1 MPKSVP
7 SRFLDRT
14 SPPHMVTL
22 IFLSALAPI
31 AMNIFLPSLPQM
43 ALYFDTDYHVM
54 QLSVALYLGVNALLQ
69 AIIGPFSDKYG
80 RRPVILFGV
89 VVFCFAT
96 LGCIFAPSAGV
107 FLAFRMLQAIATVGM
122 VLSRAAVRDMY
133 SADEAA
139 SVIGYVTMGFAI
151 APMVSPVVGGA
162 LGELLGWQANFWLLI
177 VFGILCFFLTR
188 ADFGE
193 TARVSGKSLGQ
204 QFREYPELLTSPRF
218 WGYTMAAALSSG
230 AFFAYLGGAPY
241 VGATH
246 FGLSPAVL
254 GLAMGAPAVGYFFG
268 NFFTGKFSTRFGIN
282 RMIISGCIINAFAML
297 ALLALF
303 YAGFGSHYT
312 FFGMIVIVGFGNGM
326 AMPNAMSGSLSVRP
340 HLAGTAAGLSGAIML
355 GGGAGLSVLAGAL
368 LTEASGP
375 YPIIWMMLITS
386 VMGYLCMLVVI
397 RRERQLGL

>member
-1 MPKSVP
+1 
-7 SRFLDRT
+7 
-14 SPPHMVTL
+14 MVTL